1 MLTISNADKILR
13 SVYLDAVAEEIK
25 ENTSPFISRL
35 EETSEY
41 LAGKEIVSPCRIGIN
56 GGVGCVSETGNL
68 PTAGSPN
75 YINLKAGL
83 CNVYGNLEISD
94 KLLRLGQ
101 GSPSSVVNV
110 LNHEMENLL
119 KSAKFNMRRMLF
131 QNGSGVLAAIDSHT
145 TSTGTVLSVDSTKN
159 LVEGMIIDINGTTG
173 ALSTGHTVTYV
184 NRADGTVTITPSTT
198 YTTAGNTLTV
208 QGSFNNE
215 IYGLPYLFDSNLTLF
230 YGNARRNVSFALP
243 TGYTANAVTN
253 DSIQEVLD
261 NIEENYGSTPN
272 LIIASYDMRRKYLEY
287 LRTNCLNIDHKEIE
301 AGFSSITYNGIPL
314 YVEKFAPDN
323 TAYFVNTD
331 DFKLVQPSEWSWLES
346 NEGNIL
352 HQMDGK
358 AAYYATLVKYCNLLC
373 VRPMAQAS
381 LTYVAPVTPTESDSS
396 DETVSNG

>member
-56 GGVGCVSETGNL
+56 GGVGCVSETGDL
-68 PTAGSPN
+68 PAAGAPN
-75 YINLKAGL
+75 YLNLKANL

-131 QNGSGVLAAIDSHT
+131 QNGNGVLATIDSHT
-145 TSTGTVLSVDSTKN
+145 TSTGTVLSVNTTKN
-159 LVEGMIIDINGTTG
+159 LVEGMIVDINGTTG
-173 ALSTGHTVTYV
+173 ALSSGHTVTYV
-184 NRADGTVTITPSTT
+184 NRAEGTVTITPSTT
-198 YTTAGNTLTV
+198 YTTTGNTLSV
-208 QGSFNNE
+208 QGSFGHE
-215 IYGLPYLFDSNLTLF
+215 IYGLPYLFDDDLTLF

-243 TGYTANAVTN
+243 TDYTASAVTN

-261 NIEENYGSTPN
+261 KIEENYGSTPN

-346 NEGNIL
+346 NDGNIL
-352 HQMDGK
+352 HQMGGK

-381 LTYVAPVTPTESDSS
+381 LTYVASEA
-396 DETVSNG
+396 N